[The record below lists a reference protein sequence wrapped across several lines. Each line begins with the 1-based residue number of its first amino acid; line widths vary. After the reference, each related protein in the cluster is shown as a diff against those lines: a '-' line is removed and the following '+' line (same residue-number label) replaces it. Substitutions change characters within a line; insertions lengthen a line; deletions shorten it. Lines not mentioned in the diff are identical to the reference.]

1 MLALQQV
8 GNLSK
13 VYSTS
18 YPITAGTGSSPDP
31 PVTLK
36 WKRMDGWIVI
46 ELIFVRIQKNMEKV
60 HWLFVNGA

>member
-13 VYSTS
+13 VHSTLS
-18 YPITAGTGSSPDP
+18 YNSWDRLQPLP

-46 ELIFVRIQKNMEKV
+46 ELIFVRIQKNMEKDD
-60 HWLFVNGA
+60 WLFVNGA